1 MICVCK
7 GGKWKYIS
15 LGIAINPKFWYFE
28 KNRHKHHSSNR
39 EQILKV
45 INEQEQKYSE
55 QILQFATKQRD
66 NSLTTLVKTVTPEQK
81 VETVDELFDKY
92 IIQFKSEDRLGYL
105 YLYSKYEIS
114 Y

>member
-1 MICVCK
+1 M
-7 GGKWKYIS
+7 
-15 LGIAINPKFWYFE
+15 
-28 KNRHKHHSSNR
+28 
-39 EQILKV
+39 KV

-92 IIQFKSEDRLGYL
+92 IIQFKSEGRLGYL

>member
-1 MICVCK
+1 M
-7 GGKWKYIS
+7 
-15 LGIAINPKFWYFE
+15 
-28 KNRHKHHSSNR
+28 
-39 EQILKV
+39 KV